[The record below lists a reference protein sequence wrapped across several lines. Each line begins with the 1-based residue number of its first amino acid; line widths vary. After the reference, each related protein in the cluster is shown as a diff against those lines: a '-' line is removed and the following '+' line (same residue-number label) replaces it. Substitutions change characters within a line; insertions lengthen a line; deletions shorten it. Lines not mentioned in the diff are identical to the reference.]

1 MYIRRQAA
9 NFIVTQ
15 SQLSQAMQSE
25 EILQARRREK
35 KKQDLD
41 LSTTRTREPFA
52 NKSQWIATQLVR
64 FRGHKSLGGCHLLVP

>member
-1 MYIRRQAA
+1 LYIRRQAA

-35 KKQDLD
+35 KKTRLNSDTFFS
-41 LSTTRTREPFA
+41 LSGSDVGRGSVLWSKLCFVRAKFA
-52 NKSQWIATQLVR
+52 VKKM
-64 FRGHKSLGGCHLLVP
+64 FMF

>member
-1 MYIRRQAA
+1 MGTLVACLWGSFSSFFEGGYLALTIAWNVELNEIFKVLYIRRQAA

-35 KKQDLD
+35 K
-41 LSTTRTREPFA
+41 
-52 NKSQWIATQLVR
+52 NKI
-64 FRGHKSLGGCHLLVP
+64 